1 MSGFT
6 LYGSEVTGTFNP
18 DSRFRYIITDPV
30 VGFVDKRVRGVTTVI
45 GEVLDK
51 PGLRLWARDEMAKRL
66 MGLEFGDEGEPVYNS
81 KNALIKEGIEY
92 GKPEL
97 QEFLDKSFNAY
108 RDKSDRGKDIGTM
121 THDFVAQFL
130 KGDLKKIDASTVLE
144 QYTEA
149 PEEFTKC
156 VIKAVES
163 FMVWWNS
170 LKDKEL
176 LGTENIIYSRKY
188 EFSGTYDLK
197 CRIGKKVYMLDVK
210 TTNRSQTAPLG
221 IYPEYFMQ
229 LGGYIQADEEES
241 GTKFDDCGVIN
252 VGKDGKLSIA
262 CASDIGLEVEDCK
275 NSFVYAVTIH
285 NWLNKLSKLTRDGKL
300 KSHLGV

>member
-1 MSGFT
+1 M
-6 LYGSEVTGTFNP
+6 E
-18 DSRFRYIITDPV
+18 
-30 VGFVDKRVRGVTTVI
+30 FV
-45 GEVLDK
+45 
-51 PGLRLWARDEMAKRL
+51 
-66 MGLEFGDEGEPVYNS
+66 
-81 KNALIKEGIEY
+81 EGIPTYTEKGLILSHQAY
-92 GKPEL
+92 TQAEL
-97 QEFLDKSFNAY
+97 QAKLEESFNAY
-108 RDKSDRGKDIGTM
+108 QDKSDRGKDIGTM

-130 KGDLKKIDASTVLE
+130 QGDLKKIDASTVLE

-170 LKDKEL
+170 LPDKEL

-197 CRIGKKVYMLDVK
+197 CRIGDKVYMLDVK

-262 CASDIGLEVEDCK
+262 CASDLGLEVEDCK
-275 NSFVYAVTIH
+275 NSFIYAVTIH
-285 NWLNKLSKLTRDGKL
+285 NWLNKLSKLTIDGKL
-300 KSHLGV
+300 KSHLMEVK